1 LVGLR
6 KLLSAPR
13 RRRAPRPDGP
23 RTIVPAPPAVT
34 DSSATR
40 FDAAR
45 DRLRREIPP
54 PADD

>member
-1 LVGLR
+1 LVDLK
-6 KLLSAPR
+6 KLLGPR
-13 RRRAPRPDGP
+13 RRRKPRVDGP
-23 RTIVPAPPAVT
+23 RTIVPAPAAAT
-34 DSSATR
+34 DSAATR